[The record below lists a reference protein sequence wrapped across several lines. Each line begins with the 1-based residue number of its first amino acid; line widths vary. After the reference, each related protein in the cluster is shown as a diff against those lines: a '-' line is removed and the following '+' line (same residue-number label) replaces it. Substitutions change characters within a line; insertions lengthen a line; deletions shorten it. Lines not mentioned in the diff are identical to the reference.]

1 MDLRSN
7 NMLSNLL
14 PLLMNKGDTNSL
26 GAGNNM
32 LAMLLPMLMQRGGAS
47 GSSNEILKSLLP
59 MMAGNNPQLAQV
71 LNNFN
76 TGGAAPQED
85 YVQDDKPIAI
95 NPQNIDNKYASK
107 GRRNIDFDKLYPD
120 LDSLDIHT
128 MPKIDDYKKEQPKN
142 ITLSSNNTA
151 DNAHQN
157 NGNTNNSLMTLLTLM
172 QNLRRQSPSSMEEKI
187 IAVDGIAPPKIKKS
201 LKAILALNNIIKE

>member
-14 PLLMNKGDTNSL
+14 PLLMNQGDTGSI

-59 MMAGNNPQLAQV
+59 MMAGNNPQLSQI
-71 LNNFN
+71 LNNLN
-76 TGGAAPQED
+76 TGGDLAQEN
-85 YVQDDKPIAI
+85 YAQDDKPIAVS
-95 NPQNIDNKYASK
+95 PQNINNKYISK
-107 GRRNIDFDKLYPD
+107 GRRNIDFGKLYPD

-128 MPKIDDYKKEQPKN
+128 MPKIDDYKKEQSKN
-142 ITLSSNNTA
+142 ISYTSNNT
-151 DNAHQN
+151 DNNDFQN
-157 NGNTNNSLMTLLTLM
+157 NHNTNNSLMTLLTLM
-172 QNLRRQSPSSMEEKI
+172 QNLKKQPSSNIEEKML
-187 IAVDGIAPPKIKKS
+187 AVDGIAPPKIKKS
-201 LKAILALNNIIKE
+201 LKAILALNNIIKD